1 MRANSVKHRQ
11 DDYNYHA
18 SYRQHE
24 KTPKKLNFKQNMSE
38 KGKIWYLINKINYS
52 HSAGQI

>member
-1 MRANSVKHRQ
+1 MRSNSVKHRQ